1 MSCAVLRVRMRTC
14 LKVQGTLN
22 SSVSDGEAPWLL
34 WKPVLQTGVH
44 KDEEKFL
51 LALSLSPLGQHQ
63 PLCPGVL
70 KIVRQKQQKD

>member
-1 MSCAVLRVRMRTC
+1 M
-14 LKVQGTLN
+14 QGTLN
-22 SSVSDGEAPWLL
+22 SSMSDGEAPWLL

-51 LALSLSPLGQHQ
+51 LALSLSPFGQHQ

>member
-1 MSCAVLRVRMRTC
+1 M
-14 LKVQGTLN
+14 
-22 SSVSDGEAPWLL
+22 SDGEAPWLL

-51 LALSLSPLGQHQ
+51 LGPSLSPLGQHQ

-70 KIVRQKQQKD
+70 NIVRQKQQKD